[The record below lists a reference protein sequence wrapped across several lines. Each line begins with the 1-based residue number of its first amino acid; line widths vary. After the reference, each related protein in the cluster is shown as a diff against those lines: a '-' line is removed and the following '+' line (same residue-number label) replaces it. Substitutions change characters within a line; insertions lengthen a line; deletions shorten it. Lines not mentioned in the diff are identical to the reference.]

1 MIFDEKFGIIICFYA
16 GYFKMYEPI
25 NFKETWHHQ
34 DTITEE
40 MSNPMSISAA
50 AISSELGRLVIGGV
64 VGQVKAFD
72 IISRA
77 KMMENQDIHSGEIL

>member
-1 MIFDEKFGIIICFYA
+1 
-16 GYFKMYEPI
+16 
-25 NFKETWHHQ
+25 
-34 DTITEE
+34 
-40 MSNPMSISAA
+40 MSISAA

-77 KMMENQDIHSGEIL
+77 KMMENQDIHTGEILQIVFYDKQSQLITCSRDRQISLWDSNKFECV